1 MNNINLHNIY
11 PSNFIH
17 ESRILEERKSLVKS
31 GLFDKT
37 FIRAIYESGL
47 KEHEQFDSKREA
59 WKISLKAM
67 ALPNVAFWEITK
79 HIEWALKIFI
89 D

>member
-11 PSNFIH
+11 PSNFIQ

-31 GLFDKT
+31 DLFDET
-37 FIRAIYESGL
+37 FIRAIYENGL
-47 KEHEQFDSKREA
+47 KEHEQFDIKREV
-59 WKISLKAM
+59 WRIPLKTM
-67 ALPNVAFWEITK
+67 ALPNGDFWEIMK
-79 HIEWALKIFI
+79 HIEWALKIFL